1 MARSARRWWATGLD
15 FQMAVNFFL
24 YNILSCLL
32 SMTVGAFGSGLRQET
47 EIFWEVLIQAWR
59 ERERIPELCP
69 SFNLLRGMDVWG
81 SIFIWM
87 EDGHLCDTDLKM
99 TFLEAG
105 KRNNRLHG
113 CCPCAISH
121 GLVLD
126 LMVCTATLKFFII
139 FEQGIPHFNSA
150 LGPANYVVGPAEHS
164 WVAGAECGLNRTK
177 CARNQIFLYH
187 A

>member
-1 MARSARRWWATGLD
+1 
-15 FQMAVNFFL
+15 
-24 YNILSCLL
+24 
-32 SMTVGAFGSGLRQET
+32 
-47 EIFWEVLIQAWR
+47 
-59 ERERIPELCP
+59 
-69 SFNLLRGMDVWG
+69 
-81 SIFIWM
+81 M